1 MTDVVLYDY
10 WRSSASFRVRIALHL
25 KGIAFT
31 SVAID
36 LLEGD
41 QRSEAH
47 LARNPQGF
55 VPALAIDGMMM
66 TQSLAIL
73 EYLDARTPET
83 RLLPDDPAEAA
94 RLRAIAHAIAMEV
107 HPICNPSVV
116 AHHAAAFD
124 GDADDK
130 AAWMRHFIDKGLR
143 AVESLASQAN
153 QSRANQ
159 SRANQSRA
167 NHPHPGS
174 FLHGDAPGLAD
185 CVLVPQM
192 YNARRWGVDLAAM
205 PRLVDIDAACMALP
219 AFRAAAPE
227 TVKPADG

>member
-143 AVESLASQAN
+143 AVESLAS
-153 QSRANQ
+153 RANQ
-159 SRANQSRA
+159 S
-167 NHPHPGS
+167 HPGS

-219 AFRAAAPE
+219 AFRAAAPG

>member
-1 MTDVVLYDY
+1 MTDVILYDY

-25 KGIAFT
+25 KGIAFI
-31 SVAID
+31 SVPVN
-36 LLEGD
+36 LLEGG

-47 LARNPQGF
+47 LARNPQGL

-73 EYLDARTPET
+73 EYLDSRTPEP

-94 RLRAIAHAIAMEV
+94 RLRAIAFAIAMEI

-130 AAWMRHFIDKGLR
+130 AIWMRHFIDKGLR
-143 AVESLASQAN
+143 AVESLASH
-153 QSRANQ
+153 SRAHQ
-159 SRANQSRA
+159 SHA
-167 NHPHPGS
+167 GG

-227 TVKPADG
+227 TVMPADG

>member
-1 MTDVVLYDY
+1 MTRQKDTAMTDTILYDY

-25 KGIAFT
+25 KGISFT
-31 SVAID
+31 SVAVNLQD
-36 LLEGD
+36 GSH
-41 QRSEAH
+41 RSAAH
-47 LARNPQGF
+47 LARNPQGY

-73 EYLDARTPET
+73 EYLDARTAQSPLMP
-83 RLLPDDPAEAA
+83 RDPAAAA
-94 RLRAIAHAIAMEV
+94 RLRAIAYAIAMDI
-107 HPICNPSVV
+107 HPICNPNVV

-143 AVESLASQAN
+143 AVETLAGNLTAPQGDT
-153 QSRANQ
+153 
-159 SRANQSRA
+159 
-167 NHPHPGS
+167 GS

-185 CVLVPQM
+185 CVLVPQL

-205 PRLVDIDAACMALP
+205 PRLVAIDDACMALP

-227 TVKPADG
+227 TVKPADA

>member
-1 MTDVVLYDY
+1 MTETVLYDY

-25 KGIAFT
+25 KGIPFT
-31 SVAID
+31 SVTVN
-36 LLEGD
+36 LLDGG
-41 QRSEAH
+41 QRSESH
-47 LARNPQGF
+47 LARNPQGL
-55 VPALAIDGMMM
+55 VPALAIDGLMM

-73 EYLDARTPET
+73 EYLDSRTP
-83 RLLPDDPAEAA
+83 RPPLMPDDPAEVA
-94 RLRAIAHAIAMEV
+94 RLRAIAHAIAMEI

-124 GDADDK
+124 GDADDR

-143 AVESLASQAN
+143 AVESLAD
-153 QSRANQ
+153 QS
-159 SRANQSRA
+159 
-167 NHPHPGS
+167 PGGD

-185 CVLVPQM
+185 CVLVPQL

-205 PRLVDIDAACMALP
+205 PRLVAIDAACMDLP
-219 AFRAAAPE
+219 AFRAAAPD

>member
-73 EYLDARTPET
+73 EYLDARTPEP

-143 AVESLASQAN
+143 AVESLAS
-153 QSRANQ
+153 RANQ
-159 SRANQSRA
+159 S
-167 NHPHPGS
+167 HPGS

-205 PRLVDIDAACMALP
+205 PRLVDIDATCMALP
-219 AFRAAAPE
+219 AFRAAAPG

>member
-25 KGIAFT
+25 KGITFT
-31 SVAID
+31 SVAVN
-36 LLEGD
+36 LLAGG
-41 QRSEAH
+41 QRTETH
-47 LARNPQGF
+47 LARNPQGL

-73 EYLDARTPET
+73 EYLDARTPEPP
-83 RLLPDDPAEAA
+83 LLPDDPTEAA
-94 RLRAIAHAIAMEV
+94 RLRAIAHAIAMEI
-107 HPICNPSVV
+107 HPICNPGVV
-116 AHHAAAFD
+116 AHHTAAFD
-124 GDADDK
+124 GNADDS

-143 AVESLASQAN
+143 AVESLAGNLRGQ
-153 QSRANQ
+153 QS
-159 SRANQSRA
+159 
-167 NHPHPGS
+167 HTGS

-185 CVLVPQM
+185 CVLVPQL

>member
-25 KGIAFT
+25 KGIPFST
-31 SVAID
+31 VAVN
-36 LLEGD
+36 LLDGS
-41 QRSEAH
+41 QRSAAH
-47 LARNPQGF
+47 LTRNPQGF

-73 EYLDARTPET
+73 EYLDARMPEPP
-83 RLLPDDPAEAA
+83 LLPDDPAEAA
-94 RLRAIAHAIAMEV
+94 RLRAIAHAIAMEI

-130 AAWMRHFIDKGLR
+130 AAWMRHFINKGLR
-143 AVESLASQAN
+143 AVDRLAD
-153 QSRANQ
+153 
-159 SRANQSRA
+159 
-167 NHPHPGS
+167 HPRTDS

-185 CVLVPQM
+185 CVLVPQI

-205 PRLVDIDAACMALP
+205 PRLVAIDAACMALP
-219 AFRAAAPE
+219 SFRAAAPE
-227 TVKPADG
+227 AVKPADD

>member
-143 AVESLASQAN
+143 AVESLAS
-153 QSRANQ
+153 RANQ
-159 SRANQSRA
+159 S
-167 NHPHPGS
+167 HPGS

-219 AFRAAAPE
+219 AFRAAAPG
-227 TVKPADG
+227 TVKPADR

>member
-31 SVAID
+31 SVAVD

-73 EYLDARTPET
+73 EYLDTRTPEP

-143 AVESLASQAN
+143 AVESLAS
-153 QSRANQ
+153 RANK

-227 TVKPADG
+227 TVKPGDG

>member
-1 MTDVVLYDY
+1 MMTDVVLYDY

-31 SVAID
+31 SEPVD
-36 LLEGD
+36 LLDGS
-41 QRSEAH
+41 QRGAAH

-55 VPALAIDGMMM
+55 VPALAIDGMML

-73 EYLDARTPET
+73 EYLDARTPEPP
-83 RLLPDDPAEAA
+83 LLPDDPAEAA
-94 RLRAIAHAIAMEV
+94 RLRAIAHAIAMEI

-130 AAWMRHFIDKGLR
+130 ADWMRHFIDKGLR
-143 AVESLASQAN
+143 AVESLVTQFRAT
-153 QSRANQ
+153 QS
-159 SRANQSRA
+159 
-167 NHPHPGS
+167 HPGS

-185 CVLVPQM
+185 CVLVPQL
-192 YNARRWGVDLAAM
+192 YNARRWGVDLADM
-205 PRLVDIDAACMALP
+205 PHLVEIDAACMDLP

-227 TVKPADG
+227 TVKPATA

>member
-1 MTDVVLYDY
+1 MTDVILYDY

-31 SVAID
+31 SVAVD
-36 LLEGD
+36 LLAGG
-41 QRSEAH
+41 QRTGTH
-47 LARNPQGF
+47 LARNPQGL

-73 EYLDARTPET
+73 EYLDARTPEPS
-83 RLLPDDPAEAA
+83 LMPDDPAEAA
-94 RLRAIAHAIAMEV
+94 RLRAIAHSIAMEI

-116 AHHAAAFD
+116 THHVAAFD

-143 AVESLASQAN
+143 AVETLADHS
-153 QSRANQ
+153 
-159 SRANQSRA
+159 
-167 NHPHPGS
+167 PGGD

-185 CVLVPQM
+185 CVLVPQL

-219 AFRAAAPE
+219 AFQAAAPD
-227 TVKPADG
+227 TARPADG

>member
-1 MTDVVLYDY
+1 MTDTILYDY

-25 KGIAFT
+25 KGIPFT
-31 SVAID
+31 SVAVN
-36 LLEGD
+36 LLDGS
-41 QRSEAH
+41 QRNAAH
-47 LARNPQGF
+47 LARNPQGL

-73 EYLDARTPET
+73 EYLDAHAPEPP
-83 RLLPDDPAEAA
+83 LMPDDAAAAA
-94 RLRAIAHAIAMEV
+94 RLRAIAYAIAMEI

-143 AVESLASQAN
+143 AVEALVVN
-153 QSRANQ
+153 LHEHQSRTGN
-159 SRANQSRA
+159 
-167 NHPHPGS
+167 
-174 FLHGDAPGLAD
+174 FLHGDSPGLAD
-185 CVLVPQM
+185 CVLVPQL
-192 YNARRWGVDLAAM
+192 YNARRWGVDVAAM
-205 PRLVDIDAACMALP
+205 PHLVDIDAACMELP

-227 TVKPADG
+227 TVKPADT

>member
-31 SVAID
+31 SVAVD

-143 AVESLASQAN
+143 AVESLAS
-153 QSRANQ
+153 RANQ

-219 AFRAAAPE
+219 AFRAAAPG

>member
-143 AVESLASQAN
+143 AVESLAS
-153 QSRANQ
+153 RANQ